1 MKCHTYKYLLVSL
14 LGLVLAFTF
23 FPKNPAA
30 AQEEPQFDML
40 LIREAFVKDGKMMEA
55 IQFAK
60 ELVEYENN
68 LLPNRKAR
76 VYFEVFGDVGKIYL
90 VVENKDLAT
99 MQSNHTKLI
108 ADPGWGAILQKAHG
122 LFIEGKTHDTLMAAV
137 P

>member
-1 MKCHTYKYLLVSL
+1 MKYHTYKYLLVAL
-14 LGLVLAFTF
+14 LGLVLAFTVCST
-23 FPKNPAA
+23 NPVL
-30 AQEEPQFDML
+30 AQEEPQFNML
-40 LIREAFVKDGKMMEA
+40 LIREGYVKDGKMMEA

-90 VVENKDLAT
+90 VVENKDVAT
-99 MQSNHTKLI
+99 MQSNHTKLM
-108 ADPGWGAILQKAHG
+108 ADQGWGAILQRAHG
-122 LFIEGKTHDTLMAAV
+122 LFIEGRTHDTLMAAV